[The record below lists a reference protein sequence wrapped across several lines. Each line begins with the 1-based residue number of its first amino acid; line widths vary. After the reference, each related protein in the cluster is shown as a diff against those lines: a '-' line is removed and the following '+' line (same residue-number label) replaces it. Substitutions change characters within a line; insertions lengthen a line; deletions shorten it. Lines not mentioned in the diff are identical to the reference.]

1 MLHKILIYT
10 IEILIV
16 LIFLIVVIHIIK
28 SVKKIKDTEQ
38 KLLDAESEY
47 KELIEVLPEAILILE
62 NEKIVYINQYGLD
75 FFEVNSINDMSMEKL
90 NSVFE
95 NSLNYEQLRNK
106 FEYQELEITN
116 KDGNIRNVEVRII
129 RHIEGKIVIVIT
141 DITERFLSYE
151 NTERERLKNEFFGNL
166 SHEFKTPINVL
177 LSTAQLLEVHQE
189 KGTVDQVMSETIKII
204 KRNSY
209 RLLRLVDNLIE
220 STKIDTGSVEMN
232 YSNYD
237 IVQVTEDLVDSCISY
252 ANNYKIKIIF
262 DTEVEELKVAL
273 DIDKY
278 EKIILNLISNAIKY
292 NKENGEIFVNLLV
305 RNDDV
310 VIEVIDTG
318 IGIAQEK
325 IKYIF
330 QRFMQI
336 NKSFIRDVE
345 GSGIGLYMVKSLVE
359 LHKGKIEVE
368 SVEGEGS
375 KFTVII
381 PKVTVESKDDAINSK
396 GVITNGK
403 SSVKIELSDL

>member
-1 MLHKILIYT
+1 MGKMLHKILIYM
-10 IEILIV
+10 IGI
-16 LIFLIVVIHIIK
+16 LIFLMIVIHVIRN
-28 SVKKIKDTEQ
+28 VKKMRNTEQ
-38 KLLDAESEY
+38 KLLEAENEY
-47 KELIEVLPEAILILE
+47 KELIETLPEAILIIE
-62 NEKIVYINQYGLD
+62 NDKIVYINQYGLD
-75 FFEVNSINDMSMEKL
+75 FFEVKSIKDMSIEKL
-90 NSVFE
+90 NSVFKD
-95 NSLNYEQLRNK
+95 SLNYEKLSNK
-106 FEYQELEITN
+106 SQYQELELTN
-116 KDGNIRNVEVRII
+116 KEGNIRNVEVRTI
-129 RHIEGKIVIVIT
+129 RHIEGKIVVVIT

-177 LSTAQLLEVHQE
+177 LSTAQLLEVNHS
-189 KGTVDQVMSETIKII
+189 KGITDHVMFEIIKII

-220 STKIDTGSVEMN
+220 STKIDTGSAEMN
-232 YSNYD
+232 YFNYD

-262 DTEVEELKVAL
+262 DTEVEELKIAL

-305 RNDDV
+305 RNNKV

-359 LHKGKIEVE
+359 LHKGEIEVE
-368 SVEGEGS
+368 SVEGKGS
-375 KFTVII
+375 KFIVTLPKITVEGKDDSFHSKGII
-381 PKVTVESKDDAINSK
+381 P
-396 GVITNGK
+396 NGK

>member
-10 IEILIV
+10 IEVLIV
-16 LIFLIVVIHIIK
+16 LIFLIVVIHVIK
-28 SVKKIKDTEQ
+28 SVKKFKDTEQ

-305 RNDDV
+305 RDENV

-375 KFTVII
+375 KFTVTL
-381 PKVTVESKDDAINSK
+381 PKIVVENKDDVVYSK
-396 GVITNGK
+396 GIITNRK
-403 SSVKIELSDL
+403 SNVKIELSDL

>member
-1 MLHKILIYT
+1 MLHSL
-10 IEILIV
+10 L
-16 LIFLIVVIHIIK
+16 IHIILILIILIGVMHVIK
-28 SVKKIKDTEQ
+28 IIKKIRNTEQ
-38 KLLDAESEY
+38 KLLYAENEY
-47 KELIEVLPEAILILE
+47 KELIKVLPEAILILE
-62 NEKIVYINQYGLD
+62 NEKIVYMNQYGLD
-75 FFEVNSINDMSMEKL
+75 FFEINSIKEMSIEKL
-90 NSVFE
+90 NNVFY
-95 NSLNYEQLRNK
+95 NPLNYEQSENISD
-106 FEYQELEITN
+106 YQELEFTN
-116 KDGNIRNVEVRII
+116 KNGEIRNVEVRIL
-129 RHIEGKIVIVIT
+129 RNIEGKIVIVIT
-141 DITERFLSYE
+141 DITERFISYE
-151 NTERERLKNEFFGNL
+151 NSERERLKNEFFGNL
-166 SHEFKTPINVL
+166 SHEFKTPINLL
-177 LSTAQLLEVHQE
+177 LSTAQLLEVHKS
-189 KGTVDQVMSETIKII
+189 KGTADKVMSETIDII
-204 KRNSY
+204 KQNSY

-220 STKIDTGSVEMN
+220 STKIDTGSAEMN
-232 YSNYD
+232 FLNYD
-237 IVQVTEDLVDSCISY
+237 IVQVTEDLVDACVSY
-252 ANNYKIKIIF
+252 VNNYKIKITF

-305 RNDDV
+305 RDENV

-375 KFTVII
+375 KFTVTL
-381 PKVTVESKDDAINSK
+381 PKVVVENKDDVVYSK
-396 GVITNGK
+396 GIITNRK
-403 SSVKIELSDL
+403 SNVKIELSDL

>member
-1 MLHKILIYT
+1 MLHKVLIHT

-16 LIFLIVVIHIIK
+16 LIVLIVVIHVIK
-28 SVKKIKDTEQ
+28 SLKKMKDTEQ
-38 KLLDAESEY
+38 KLLEAENEY
-47 KELIEVLPEAILILE
+47 KELIKVLPEAILILE

-75 FFEVNSINDMSMEKL
+75 FFEVNSVKDMSIEKL
-90 NSVFE
+90 NTVFD
-95 NSLNYEQLRNK
+95 NSLNYGQLRNK
-106 FEYQELEITN
+106 SEYQELELTN
-116 KDGNIRNVEVRII
+116 KDGNIRNVEVRMIKN
-129 RHIEGKIVIVIT
+129 IEGKLVIVIT

-177 LSTAQLLEVHQE
+177 LSTAQLLEVHQN
-189 KGTVDQVMSETIKII
+189 KGTADTVMSETIKII

-220 STKIDTGSVEMN
+220 STKIDTGSAEMN

-305 RNDDV
+305 RNDNV

-375 KFTVII
+375 KFTVTF
-381 PKVTVESKDDAINSK
+381 PKTIVESEDDTVYSK
-396 GVITNGK
+396 GIIADGK

>member
-1 MLHKILIYT
+1 MLHSL
-10 IEILIV
+10 L
-16 LIFLIVVIHIIK
+16 IHIILILIILIGVMHVIK
-28 SVKKIKDTEQ
+28 IIKKIRNTEQ
-38 KLLDAESEY
+38 KLLYAENEY
-47 KELIEVLPEAILILE
+47 KELIKVLPEAILILE
-62 NEKIVYINQYGLD
+62 NEKIVYMNQYGLD
-75 FFEVNSINDMSMEKL
+75 FFEINSIKEMSIEKL
-90 NSVFE
+90 NNVFY
-95 NSLNYEQLRNK
+95 NPLNYEQSENISD
-106 FEYQELEITN
+106 YQELEFTN
-116 KDGNIRNVEVRII
+116 KNGEIRNVEVRIL
-129 RHIEGKIVIVIT
+129 RNIEGKIVIVIT
-141 DITERFLSYE
+141 DITERFISYE
-151 NTERERLKNEFFGNL
+151 NSERERLKNEFFGNL
-166 SHEFKTPINVL
+166 SHEFKTPINLL
-177 LSTAQLLEVHQE
+177 LSTAQLLEVHKS
-189 KGTVDQVMSETIKII
+189 KGTADKVMSETIDII
-204 KRNSY
+204 KQNSY

-220 STKIDTGSVEMN
+220 STKIDTGSAEMN
-232 YSNYD
+232 FLNYD

-252 ANNYKIKIIF
+252 ANNYKIKITF

-305 RNDDV
+305 RDENV

-375 KFTVII
+375 KFTVTL
-381 PKVTVESKDDAINSK
+381 PKVVVENKDDVVYSK
-396 GVITNGK
+396 GIITNRK
-403 SSVKIELSDL
+403 SNVKIELSDL

>member
-1 MLHKILIYT
+1 MLHKILIYM
-10 IEILIV
+10 IGI
-16 LIFLIVVIHIIK
+16 LIFLMIVIHVIRN
-28 SVKKIKDTEQ
+28 VKKMRNTEQ
-38 KLLDAESEY
+38 KLLEAENEY
-47 KELIEVLPEAILILE
+47 KELIETLPEAILIIE
-62 NEKIVYINQYGLD
+62 NDKIVYINQYGLD
-75 FFEVNSINDMSMEKL
+75 FFEVKSIKDMSIEKL
-90 NSVFE
+90 NSVFKD
-95 NSLNYEQLRNK
+95 SLNYEKLSNK
-106 FEYQELEITN
+106 SQYQELELTN
-116 KDGNIRNVEVRII
+116 KEGNIRNVEVRTI
-129 RHIEGKIVIVIT
+129 RHIEGKIVVVIT

-177 LSTAQLLEVHQE
+177 LSTAQLLEVNHS
-189 KGTVDQVMSETIKII
+189 KGIADHVMFEIIKII

-220 STKIDTGSVEMN
+220 STKIDTGSAEMN
-232 YSNYD
+232 YFNYD

-262 DTEVEELKVAL
+262 DTEVEELKIAL

-305 RNDDV
+305 RNNKV

-359 LHKGKIEVE
+359 LHKGEIEVE
-368 SVEGEGS
+368 SVEGKGS
-375 KFTVII
+375 KFIVTLPKITVEGKDDSFHSKGII
-381 PKVTVESKDDAINSK
+381 P
-396 GVITNGK
+396 NGK